1 MDNTEDVRE
10 IRSEIGNTHEA
21 LQAEYLKNMYGG
33 KKSAVNWDEVSP
45 HLDPGETAA
54 ELFKSLDPDT
64 ARELFQL
71 LDREQPTRISQA
83 VEVNATLARVDES
96 CICGA
101 TYKLAM
107 PAEFRNDVLKGVN
120 TWRKYHTC
128 SARDEMIR
136 AYDDAAKR

>member
-1 MDNTEDVRE
+1 MDNTD
-10 IRSEIGNTHEA
+10 T
-21 LQAEYLKNMYGG
+21 GG
-33 KKSAVNWDEVSP
+33 AAVNWDQVSP
-45 HLDPGETAA
+45 HLDAQAA
-54 ELFKSLDPDT
+54 AQELFKSLDEET
-64 ARELFQL
+64 SRELFQL

-96 CICGA
+96 CVCGA

-136 AYDDAAKR
+136 VYDDATKR